1 VLQVPQS
8 RRARRR
14 TLSEPAGS
22 RRKTLR
28 RATVLGGAAALCAA
42 LLPSGIAAAT
52 SGAPAAPAGHAAS
65 PSSLKAVLAEANA
78 LSEQIDS
85 LGQQYDNLRIQ
96 LTQARANAKA
106 ATEEAAR
113 DEQLL
118 GSAKGSVDAI
128 AVENYMSD
136 GMNPSLELLAT
147 SSPQSLLNRA
157 SIMTEIEQENGDK
170 LTVVA
175 AAETTAQRA
184 QEAAVQEQQHAK
196 SLSKEM
202 AVKVDAIESKE
213 NFFNGQAFQKAQAIF
228 DATGKYPD
236 IHVHGDSIGVQA
248 LRWAL
253 TRLGDEYV
261 WGGAGPDDFDCSGL
275 VMWAYAQIGISLE
288 HFTGDQWNEVV
299 HVPRSE
305 LEPGDLVF
313 FYPGIE
319 HVGLYMGDGMMVDA
333 PTFGQ
338 PVQVQPMMWNVYDGG
353 GYVPA

>member
-1 VLQVPQS
+1 M
-8 RRARRR
+8 
-14 TLSEPAGS
+14 
-22 RRKTLR
+22 
-28 RATVLGGAAALCAA
+28 VLGGALALCAA
-42 LLPSGIAAAT
+42 ILPSGIAAAT
-52 SGAPAAPAGHAAS
+52 SSAPADPAGHAAN
-65 PSSLKAVLAEANA
+65 PSLKAVLAEANK

-85 LGQQYDNLRIQ
+85 LGEQYDNLRIQ

-113 DEQLL
+113 DEALL
-118 GSAKGSVDAI
+118 GSAKGSVGAI
-128 AVENYMSD
+128 AVENYMSG

-170 LTVVA
+170 LSVVA

-184 QEAAVQEQQHAK
+184 REAAVQEQQHAK
-196 SLSKEM
+196 ALSKEM
-202 AVKVDAIESKE
+202 AAKVAVIQTKES
-213 NFFNGQAFQKAQAIF
+213 FFNGQAFQKAQAIF
-228 DATGKYPD
+228 DATGKYPN

-313 FYPGIE
+313 FYPGID

-338 PVQVQPMMWNVYDGG
+338 PVQVQPVMWDVYDGG

>member
-1 VLQVPQS
+1 V
-8 RRARRR
+8 RRA
-14 TLSEPAGS
+14 L
-22 RRKTLR
+22 
-28 RATVLGGAAALCAA
+28 VLAGAAALCAA
-42 LLPSGIAAAT
+42 ILPSGLAAAT
-52 SGAPAAPAGHAAS
+52 PASRASHAAS
-65 PSSLKAVLAEANA
+65 PSLNAVLKEANL

-85 LGQQYDNLRIQ
+85 LGQQYDSLKIQ

-113 DEQLL
+113 DEELL
-118 GSAKGSVDAI
+118 GSAKGSVGAI
-128 AVENYMSD
+128 AVENYMTG
-136 GMNPSLELLAT
+136 GMNPSLELLTT
-147 SSPQSLLNRA
+147 SSPQGLLNRA
-157 SIMTEIEQENGDK
+157 SIMTEIEQEDGDK
-170 LTVVA
+170 LTLVA

-202 AVKVDAIESKE
+202 AAKVAVIQSKE
-213 NFFNGQAFQKAQAIF
+213 NFFNGQAFQKAEAIF

-319 HVGLYMGDGMMVDA
+319 HVGLYMGDGMFVDA

-338 PVQVQPMMWNVYDGG
+338 PVQVQPMLWSVYDGG

>member
-8 RRARRR
+8 RRAQRR
-14 TLSEPAGS
+14 TASASAGMKRPAV
-22 RRKTLR
+22 R
-28 RATVLGGAAALCAA
+28 RAIVFAGAAALCAA
-42 LLPSGIAAAT
+42 ILPTGIAAAT
-52 SGAPAAPAGHAAS
+52 PGAPARHAAS
-65 PSSLKAVLAEANA
+65 PSLKAVLAEANK

-85 LGQQYDNLRIQ
+85 LSEQYDSLKIQ

-113 DEQLL
+113 DEELL
-118 GSAKGSVDAI
+118 GSAKGSVGAI
-128 AVENYMSD
+128 AIENYMSG

-157 SIMTEIEQENGDK
+157 SIMSEIQQENGDK
-170 LTVVA
+170 LNVVA

-202 AVKVDAIESKE
+202 AVKVAAIQTKE

-236 IHVHGDSIGVQA
+236 IHIQGDSLGVQA

-261 WGGAGPDDFDCSGL
+261 WGGAGPNDFDCSGL
-275 VMWAYAQIGISLE
+275 VMWAYEQVGIQLE
-288 HFTGDQWNEVV
+288 HFTGDQWNEIV
-299 HVPRSE
+299 HVPYSE

-313 FYPGIE
+313 FYPGID
-319 HVGLYMGDGMMVDA
+319 HVGIYMGDGEMVDA

-338 PVQVQPMMWNVYDGG
+338 PVQVQPLSEYAGEYDGG